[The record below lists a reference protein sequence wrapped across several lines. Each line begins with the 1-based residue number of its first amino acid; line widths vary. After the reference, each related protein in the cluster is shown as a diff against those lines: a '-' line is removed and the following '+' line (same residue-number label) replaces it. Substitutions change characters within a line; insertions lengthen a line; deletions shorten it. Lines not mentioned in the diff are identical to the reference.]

1 MRPSGP
7 ALGSTQRSLKL
18 VPRHSQRQSGR
29 GVALGST
36 QNSLKCVPRHSQRQ
50 SGRGV
55 ALGSTQP
62 SLKWVPRHSQGQSGR
77 CVALTNPPFPS
88 NAEVKKE
95 YRYTSAPLLCLH
107 AVLYGASYPYFTS
120 YPYFRT
126 KTHKH
131 KYVRS
136 YTCHYLA

>member
-36 QNSLKCVPRHSQRQ
+36 Q
-50 SGRGV
+50 
-55 ALGSTQP
+55 P

-77 CVALTNPPFPS
+77 GVALTNPPFPS

-95 YRYTSAPLLCLH
+95 YRYTSASLLCLH
-107 AVLYGASYPYFTS
+107 AMLYGAS